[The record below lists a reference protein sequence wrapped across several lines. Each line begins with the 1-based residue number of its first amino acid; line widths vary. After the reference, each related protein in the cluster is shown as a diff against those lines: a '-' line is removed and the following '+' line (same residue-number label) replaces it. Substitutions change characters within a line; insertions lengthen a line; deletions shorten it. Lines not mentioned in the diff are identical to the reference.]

1 MAKNATTTTAI
12 GIALMVIGVGLAYW
26 GYQQSGSIGSQ
37 IAQTITGSQT
47 DKVMTLYVGGAASF
61 FVGIYLFFR
70 H

>member
-1 MAKNATTTTAI
+1 MAKNAETTTVI

-37 IAQTITGSQT
+37 ITQTFTGSPT
-47 DKVMTLYVGGAASF
+47 DKVMMHYIAGAASF